1 MKNKAY
7 IKPTKPALIV
17 GLVAVVA
24 MLAFGIFF
32 MRALAGENSGIGMGF
47 MSVWILFILLI
58 GGIFVY
64 NLVTKNDHNSIAE
77 EISFTQDELLK
88 EEQTDFDS
96 RLRKLELLRK
106 DQLITE
112 TEYRKKREEILN
124 SKW

>member
-17 GLVAVVA
+17 GLIAVVA

-32 MRALAGENSGIGMGF
+32 MRALAEDNSGIGMGF
-47 MSVWILFILLI
+47 MSVWILFVLLI

-77 EISFTQDELLK
+77 EISFTQDEPLK

>member
-17 GLVAVVA
+17 GLIAVVA

-32 MRALAGENSGIGMGF
+32 MRALAEDNSDIGMGF
-47 MSVWILFILLI
+47 MSVWILFVLLI

-64 NLVTKNDHNSIAE
+64 NLVNKNEKNSIAE
-77 EISFTQDELLK
+77 EITFTQDQPHTET
-88 EEQTDFDS
+88 QHDFDS
-96 RLRKLELLRK
+96 KLRKLELLRK

-112 TEYRKKREEILN
+112 PEYRKKREEILN

>member
-7 IKPTKPALIV
+7 IKPSKPALVV
-17 GLVAVVA
+17 GLIAVVL

-32 MRALAGENSGIGMGF
+32 MRALIGEGSEMGVGF
-47 MSVWILFILLI
+47 IAIWMLFVLLI
-58 GGIFVY
+58 GAVFVY
-64 NLVTKNDHNSIAE
+64 NLFNKNEKTSIAE
-77 EISFTQDELLK
+77 EITFTQDQPQGET
-88 EEQTDFDS
+88 QGDFDT

-112 TEYRKKREEILN
+112 AEYRKKREEILS

>member
-17 GLVAVVA
+17 GLIAIVG

-32 MRALAGENSGIGMGF
+32 MSLLAEENSEIGMGF
-47 MSVWILFILLI
+47 MSVWILFVLLI

-77 EISFTQDELLK
+77 EITFTQDQPHTET
-88 EEQTDFDS
+88 QTDFDS

-112 TEYRKKREEILN
+112 PEYRKKREEILN

>member
-7 IKPTKPALIV
+7 IKPTKPALVV
-17 GLVAVVA
+17 GLIAMVG

-32 MRALAGENSGIGMGF
+32 MSVLAEEGSGIGMGF
-47 MSVWILFILLI
+47 MSIWILFVLLI

-64 NLVTKNDHNSIAE
+64 NLVTKNNHNSIAE
-77 EISFTQDELLK
+77 EISFTQDEPLK

-96 RLRKLELLRK
+96 KLRKLELLRK
-106 DQLITE
+106 DHLITE
-112 TEYRKKREEILN
+112 PEYRKKREEIFN

>member
-17 GLVAVVA
+17 GLIAMVA
-24 MLAFGIFF
+24 MLAFGVFF
-32 MRALAGENSGIGMGF
+32 MRALAEDNSSIGMGF
-47 MSVWILFILLI
+47 MSVWILFVLLI

-77 EISFTQDELLK
+77 EISFTQDEQLK

-96 RLRKLELLRK
+96 KLRKLELLRK